1 MVQRAEGQAQ
11 SKALEGE
18 GESKRRIAIA
28 EAHQKEIEAQGEGE
42 ARARTLNADAHLAEL
57 EAEGAG
63 QKAILL
69 GEAEG
74 KRQLAESLNAY
85 NQAALQLSVYPD
97 LIGKLPEIAASL
109 AAPFAS
115 VDRIVMIDGGG
126 GNGSSSPM
134 AKYGST
140 VPLLLAQAIET
151 LRAVGFDL
159 PAILTPDK
167 SHASGNGSNPDALEA
182 IAAEVEGKAGAPPLD
197 PPAERPQNPGL

>member
-1 MVQRAEGQAQ
+1 M
-11 SKALEGE
+11 
-18 GESKRRIAIA
+18 AIA
-28 EAHQKEIEAQGEGE
+28 EAHQKELEAQGEGE
-42 ARARTLNADAHLAEL
+42 ARARTLTAEAHRAEL

-63 QKAILL
+63 QKAVLL

-74 KRQLAESLNAY
+74 KRQLAEALNAY

-97 LIGKLPEIAASL
+97 LINKLPEIAQSL

-126 GNGSSSPM
+126 GNGAGSPM

-159 PAILTPDK
+159 PAILTPER
-167 SHASGNGSNPDALEA
+167 GNGTPGNGHAELDALA
-182 IAAEVEGKAGAPPLD
+182 SEVEASTGPAPRAAAASTVTPEPLD
-197 PPAERPQNPGL
+197 PPAERPEQPGL